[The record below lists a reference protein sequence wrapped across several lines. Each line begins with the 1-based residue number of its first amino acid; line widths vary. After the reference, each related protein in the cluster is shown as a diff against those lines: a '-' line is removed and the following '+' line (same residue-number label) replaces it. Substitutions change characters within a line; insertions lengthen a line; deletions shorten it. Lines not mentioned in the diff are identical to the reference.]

1 MLKLL
6 VAAASVVASSAKE
19 DLPKDASLRIG
30 VKSKPESCDRK
41 SKNGD
46 KLSMH
51 YTGTLYSDGTQF
63 DSSVGRAPFD
73 FTLGA
78 GMVIKGWDNGL
89 QDMCVGEKRKLVI
102 PSDLGCEYVLCC
114 ASRRPLKASESRF
127 SLTL

>member
-6 VAAASVVASSAKE
+6 TLAAAASISSVSAKE

-30 VKSKPESCDRK
+30 VKAKPDSCDRK

-78 GMVIKGWDNGL
+78 GMVRGL
-89 QDMCVGEKRKLVI
+89 DSWHNV
-102 PSDLGCEYVLCC
+102 
-114 ASRRPLKASESRF
+114 ASR
-127 SLTL
+127 T

>member
-6 VAAASVVASSAKE
+6 TLAAASISSVSAKE

-30 VKSKPESCDRK
+30 VKAKPDSCERK

-78 GMVIKGWDNGL
+78 GMVRATTGHDNVAVVYRNSSFSFT
-89 QDMCVGEKRKLVI
+89 D
-102 PSDLGCEYVLCC
+102 DVLPFLLLFPLL
-114 ASRRPLKASESRF
+114 RR
-127 SLTL
+127 

>member
-6 VAAASVVASSAKE
+6 TLAAASISSVSAKE

-30 VKSKPESCDRK
+30 VKAKPDSCERK

-78 GMVIKGWDNGL
+78 GMVRATTGHDNVRSFTVTALLLSLMMCSLFFSSFLCYVGDQGL
-89 QDMCVGEKRKLVI
+89 G
-102 PSDLGCEYVLCC
+102 
-114 ASRRPLKASESRF
+114 
-127 SLTL
+127 